1 MVKSC
6 IYAGFVEISFQMKT
20 KQKIMNLIAV
30 LCVLCKIKNIFKDSK
45 IDKTAHI
52 FMTRIEVYLNDRGK

>member
-1 MVKSC
+1 
-6 IYAGFVEISFQMKT
+6 
-20 KQKIMNLIAV
+20 MNLIAV

-45 IDKTAHI
+45 MDKTAHI